1 MSIEMDSGVSVPG
14 ARFGAVDVE
23 ADTAETQSGW
33 DEGVMMVVATIAG
46 VLAASSLAV
55 WVYLS

>member
-1 MSIEMDSGVSVPG
+1 MSIEMDSGVSGPG

-23 ADTAETQSGW
+23 ADTAATQSGW
-33 DEGVMMVVATIAG
+33 DEGVMMVVATITG